1 MRVRSCVLDVVWR
14 SYCHLVG
21 LQEPDLYKNSPVY
34 LAPGGAF
41 VSVGPVVDSVYEFKD
56 ALSAYE
62 RIMTSRAKGKVV
74 VKVGFSVS

>member
-14 SYCHLVG
+14 SYYLVG
-21 LQEPDLYKNSPVY
+21 LQEPDLYKNSPAY
-34 LAPGGAF
+34 LAPGGSF

-62 RIMTSRAKGKVV
+62 RIMTSRAKGKVD
-74 VKVGFSVS
+74 FSVS